1 MMVDIKN
8 YEGLYAI
15 TEDGRVW
22 SYRNKKFLKLQK
34 GKTGYYKVVLSKN
47 NTQKTY
53 NIHRLVAI
61 AYIDNPNDYPC
72 INHKDENKLNNKVE
86 NLEWC
91 TYQYNSNYGT
101 SKDKIRQK
109 RVGCI
114 FSQETLQ
121 KMENA
126 EQERAV
132 LGPTLPE
139 IPEMLP
145 TEQELPVEQEVL
157 TEQRAD
163 EQLVPPEAEACAAP
177 EETVATE
184 EAAPQG
190 ETAPQDE
197 TAPCEET
204 APPEEPA
211 KEAQPVQAAPQK
223 EPAHPEVQPGLPP
236 EDKKEAEK
244 KNKNRTEK
252 ERKGRYGKSNGADSA
267 VRQ

>member
-47 NTQKTY
+47 NIQKTY
-53 NIHRLVAI
+53 NIHKLVAI

-101 SKDKIRQK
+101 SKDRIRQK
-109 RVGCI
+109 RVGCV

-121 KMENA
+121 KMSDAKKGKSLKIETKEKIGKANKG
-126 EQERAV
+126 R
-132 LGPTLPE
+132 
-139 IPEMLP
+139 IKS
-145 TEQELPVEQEVL
+145 
-157 TEQRAD
+157 
-163 EQLVPPEAEACAAP
+163 
-177 EETVATE
+177 EETK
-184 EAAPQG
+184 QKMSQSKCKKIMCI
-190 ETAPQDE
+190 ETKIIYNSI
-197 TAPCEET
+197 
-204 APPEEPA
+204 
-211 KEAQPVQAAPQK
+211 KEA
-223 EPAHPEVQPGLPP
+223 G
-236 EDKKEAEK
+236 EAL
-244 KNKNRTEK
+244 NLNFRNISACCI
-252 ERKGRYGKSNGADSA
+252 GKRSKCGGFHWKFI
-267 VRQ
+267 